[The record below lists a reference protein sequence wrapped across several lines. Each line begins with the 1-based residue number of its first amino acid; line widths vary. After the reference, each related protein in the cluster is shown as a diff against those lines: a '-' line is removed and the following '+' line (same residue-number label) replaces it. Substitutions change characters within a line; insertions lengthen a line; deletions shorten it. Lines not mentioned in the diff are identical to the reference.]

1 MGLHRFTGMGLH
13 RLAGM
18 EVKFIHIVDLI
29 GALNQCSLR
38 IFGKGE
44 NQIIAFLKAGIK
56 SVLISIRTFFCGIQK
71 SKQKLFLLFFFLFLI
86 EA

>member
-44 NQIIAFLKAGIK
+44 K
-56 SVLISIRTFFCGIQK
+56 
-71 SKQKLFLLFFFLFLI
+71 
-86 EA
+86 

>member
-13 RLAGM
+13 CLTGMGLHCLTGM

-29 GALNQCSLR
+29 GALNQRSLR

-44 NQIIAFLKAGIK
+44 KKLFCFCIFCQQII
-56 SVLISIRTFFCGIQK
+56 
-71 SKQKLFLLFFFLFLI
+71 
-86 EA
+86 

>member
-18 EVKFIHIVDLI
+18 EVKFIQIVDLI

-38 IFGKGE
+38 FFGKGE
-44 NQIIAFLKAGIK
+44 K
-56 SVLISIRTFFCGIQK
+56 
-71 SKQKLFLLFFFLFLI
+71 KLFYFYIFCK
-86 EA
+86 

>member
-1 MGLHRFTGMGLH
+1 MGFHRFTGMGLH
-13 RLAGM
+13 CLTGM

-44 NQIIAFLKAGIK
+44 KKLFCFCIFCQQII
-56 SVLISIRTFFCGIQK
+56 
-71 SKQKLFLLFFFLFLI
+71 
-86 EA
+86 

>member
-1 MGLHRFTGMGLH
+1 MGFHRLTGMGLHCLTGMGLH

-44 NQIIAFLKAGIK
+44 KKLFCFCIFCQQII
-56 SVLISIRTFFCGIQK
+56 
-71 SKQKLFLLFFFLFLI
+71 
-86 EA
+86 

>member
-1 MGLHRFTGMGLH
+1 MGFHRLTGMGLHCLTGMGLH

-29 GALNQCSLR
+29 GALNQRSLR

-44 NQIIAFLKAGIK
+44 KTVLLLHLLPADHLSFSIK
-56 SVLISIRTFFCGIQK
+56 SSPF
-71 SKQKLFLLFFFLFLI
+71 
-86 EA
+86 